1 MTEDKGMRIEV
12 EEKVLEYD
20 SGIKLSEIA
29 KNVYGENH
37 GKLPAKVN
45 GKLKELWK
53 KVSEDAKVSFY
64 DITSTDGI
72 RTYERGVL
80 FLFIKS
86 VHDVFGK
93 SEVTGVN
100 CEYSLG
106 NGIFCEIRG
115 NAKIND
121 EFVIKVR
128 NRMDELVRENILFEK
143 SLVSTKEAVEK
154 FLDSD
159 LSDKEHLFRYRRG
172 STTNIY
178 RLGEYYDYF
187 YGYMPPSTGAL
198 KSFDIK
204 AYDGGIV
211 ITLPNAKEGFEVKR
225 PDWKPL
231 ELLYKTMK
239 EANSWEKRL
248 GIDNVGDLNDAISE
262 GRINDVML
270 VNEALQEGKIGKI
283 AENIAKLGKKIV
295 MIAGP
300 SSSGKTTFSHR
311 LSIEL
316 MVQGLRPYPI
326 AADDYFKNRTETPK
340 DEHGE
345 YDFECLEAIDVAQ
358 FNKDMTALLAGE
370 EVSLPSYN
378 FKTGKREYK
387 GRLLKL
393 GKDDILVIEGI
404 HGLNDK
410 FSEALPKESKF
421 KIYISALTQ
430 LNIDDHNRI
439 HTTDLRLLRRMVR
452 DARTR
457 GNSAEDTL
465 ARWASVRRGEEKNI
479 FPFQEEADEMFNSS
493 LVYELAVL
501 KQYAEPLLFGISKD
515 SPYFSEA
522 NRLLKFLNYFL
533 PMPSDDVP
541 KNSLVR
547 EFIGGN
553 CFPV

>member
-1 MTEDKGMRIEV
+1 MVI
-12 EEKVLEYD
+12 KVDGKSLEYENAV
-20 SGIKLSEIA
+20 KLSDIA
-29 KNVYGENH
+29 NDVYGDDN
-37 GKLPAKVN
+37 GKLLAKVN

-53 KVSEDAKVSFY
+53 KVSEDAEIVFY
-64 DITSTDGI
+64 DINSSDGA
-72 RTYERGVL
+72 RTYERGML

-86 VHDVFGK
+86 VHDVYDK

-106 NGIFCEIRG
+106 NGIFCEIIG
-115 NAKIND
+115 GIKVDD
-121 EFVIKVR
+121 EFVLKVR
-128 NRMDELVRENILFEK
+128 KRMDELVSENIMFEK
-143 SLVSTKEAVEK
+143 RTVSTSEAIDK
-154 FLDSD
+154 FLNND

-178 RLGEYYDYF
+178 RLGNYHDYF
-187 YGYMPPSTGAL
+187 YGYMPSTTGAL
-198 KSFDIK
+198 KSFDLK
-204 AYDGGIV
+204 TYDGGIV
-211 ITLPNAKEGFEVKR
+211 IALPNVGEGLEVKR
-225 PDWKPL
+225 PSWKPR

-239 EANSWEKRL
+239 EANSWGKRL
-248 GIDNVGDLNDAISE
+248 GIANVGNLNDTISE

-283 AENIAKLGKKIV
+283 AENIAKQQKKIV

-316 MVQGLRPYPI
+316 MVQGLKPHPI
-326 AADDYFKNRTETPK
+326 AADDYFKDREHTPK
-340 DEHGE
+340 DENGE
-345 YDFECLEAIDVAQ
+345 YDFECLEAIDVEQ
-358 FNKDMTALLAGE
+358 FNKDMTDLLAGK
-370 EVSLPSYN
+370 EVKMPSFN

-387 GRLLKL
+387 GKTLKL
-393 GKDDILVIEGI
+393 GDEDILVIEGI

-410 FSEALPKESKF
+410 FSASLPKESKF

-457 GNSAEDTL
+457 GSSAEDTL

-479 FPFQEEADEMFNSS
+479 FPFQEGADEMFDSS
-493 LVYELAVL
+493 LIYELAVL
-501 KQYAEPLLFGISKD
+501 KQYAEPLLFGIPTD
-515 SPYFSEA
+515 SPYYSEA
-522 NRLLKFLNYFL
+522 NRLLKFLDYFL
-533 PMPSDDVP
+533 TMPSDNVP
-541 KNSLVR
+541 KNSLVK

>member
-1 MTEDKGMRIEV
+1 MVI
-12 EEKVLEYD
+12 KVDGKSLEYENAV
-20 SGIKLSEIA
+20 KLSDIA
-29 KNVYGENH
+29 KDVYGDDN
-37 GKLPAKVN
+37 GKLLAKVN

-53 KVSEDAKVSFY
+53 KVSEDAEIIFY
-64 DITSTDGI
+64 NINSSDGA
-72 RTYERGVL
+72 RTYERGML

-86 VHDVFGK
+86 VHDVYDK

-106 NGIFCEIRG
+106 NGIFCEIIG
-115 NAKIND
+115 NVKVDD
-121 EFVIKVR
+121 EFALKVR
-128 NRMDELVRENILFEK
+128 ERMDELVSEDIMFEK
-143 SLVSTKEAVEK
+143 RTVSTSEAIDK
-154 FLDSD
+154 FLNND

-178 RLGEYYDYF
+178 RLGNYHDYF
-187 YGYMPPSTGAL
+187 YGYMPSATGAL
-198 KSFDIK
+198 KSFDLK
-204 AYDGGIV
+204 TYDGGIV
-211 ITLPNAKEGFEVKR
+211 IALPNAGEGLEVKR
-225 PDWKPL
+225 PSWKPR

-239 EANSWEKRL
+239 EANSWGKRL
-248 GIDNVGDLNDAISE
+248 GIANVGNLNDTISE

-283 AENIAKLGKKIV
+283 AENIAKQQKKIV

-316 MVQGLRPYPI
+316 MVQGLKPHPI
-326 AADDYFKNRTETPK
+326 AADDYFKDREHTPK
-340 DEHGE
+340 DENGE
-345 YDFECLEAIDVAQ
+345 YDFECLEAIDVEQ
-358 FNKDMTALLAGE
+358 FNKDMTDLLAGK
-370 EVSLPSYN
+370 EVKMPSFN

-387 GRLLKL
+387 GKTLKL
-393 GKDDILVIEGI
+393 GDEDILVIEGI

-410 FSEALPKESKF
+410 FSASLPKESKF

-457 GNSAEDTL
+457 GSSAEDTL

-479 FPFQEEADEMFNSS
+479 FPFQEGADEMFDSS

-501 KQYAEPLLFGISKD
+501 KQYAEPLLFGIPTD
-515 SPYFSEA
+515 SPYYSEA
-522 NRLLKFLNYFL
+522 NRLLKFLDYFL
-533 PMPSDDVP
+533 TMPSDNVP
-541 KNSLVR
+541 KNSLVK

>member
-1 MTEDKGMRIEV
+1 MVI
-12 EEKVLEYD
+12 KVDGKSLEYENAV
-20 SGIKLSEIA
+20 KLSDIA
-29 KNVYGENH
+29 KDVYGDDN
-37 GKLPAKVN
+37 GKLLAKVN

-53 KVSEDAKVSFY
+53 KVSEDAEIVFY
-64 DITSTDGI
+64 DINSSDGA
-72 RTYERGVL
+72 RTYERGML

-86 VHDVFGK
+86 VHDVYDK

-106 NGIFCEIRG
+106 NGIFCEIIG
-115 NAKIND
+115 NVKVDD
-121 EFVIKVR
+121 EFALKVR
-128 NRMDELVRENILFEK
+128 ERMDELVSEDIMFEK
-143 SLVSTKEAVEK
+143 RTVSTSEAIDK
-154 FLDSD
+154 FLNND

-178 RLGEYYDYF
+178 RLGNYHDYF
-187 YGYMPPSTGAL
+187 YGYMPSTTGAL
-198 KSFDIK
+198 KSFDLK
-204 AYDGGIV
+204 TYDGGIV
-211 ITLPNAKEGFEVKR
+211 IALPNAGEGLEVKR
-225 PDWKPL
+225 PSWKPR
-231 ELLYKTMK
+231 ELLYRTMK
-239 EANSWEKRL
+239 EANSWGKRL
-248 GIDNVGDLNDAISE
+248 GIANVGNLNDTISE

-283 AENIAKLGKKIV
+283 AENIAKQQKKIV

-316 MVQGLRPYPI
+316 MVQGLKPHPI
-326 AADDYFKNRTETPK
+326 AADDYFKDREHTPK
-340 DEHGE
+340 DENGE
-345 YDFECLEAIDVAQ
+345 YDFECLEAIDVER
-358 FNKDMTALLAGE
+358 FNKDMTDLLAGK
-370 EVSLPSYN
+370 EVKMPSFN

-387 GRLLKL
+387 GKTLKL
-393 GKDDILVIEGI
+393 GDEDILVIEGI

-410 FSEALPKESKF
+410 FSASLPKESKF

-457 GNSAEDTL
+457 GSSAEDTL

-479 FPFQEEADEMFNSS
+479 FPFQEGADEMFDSS

-501 KQYAEPLLFGISKD
+501 KQYAEPLLFGIPTD
-515 SPYFSEA
+515 SPYYSEA
-522 NRLLKFLNYFL
+522 NRLLKFLDYFL
-533 PMPSDDVP
+533 TMPSDNVP
-541 KNSLVR
+541 KNSLVK

>member
-1 MTEDKGMRIEV
+1 MVI
-12 EEKVLEYD
+12 KVDGKSLEYENAV
-20 SGIKLSEIA
+20 KLSDIA
-29 KNVYGENH
+29 KDVYGDDN
-37 GKLPAKVN
+37 GKLLAKVN

-53 KVSEDAKVSFY
+53 KVSEDAEIVFY
-64 DITSTDGI
+64 DINSSDGA
-72 RTYERGVL
+72 RTYERGML

-86 VHDVFGK
+86 VHDVYDK

-100 CEYSLG
+100 CEYSIG
-106 NGIFCEIRG
+106 NGIFCEIIG
-115 NAKIND
+115 NVKVDD
-121 EFVIKVR
+121 EFALKVR
-128 NRMDELVRENILFEK
+128 ERMDELVSEDIMFEK
-143 SLVSTKEAVEK
+143 RTVSTSEAIDK
-154 FLDSD
+154 FLNND

-178 RLGEYYDYF
+178 RLGNYHDYF
-187 YGYMPPSTGAL
+187 YGYMPSTTGAL
-198 KSFDIK
+198 KSFDLK
-204 AYDGGIV
+204 TYDGGIV
-211 ITLPNAKEGFEVKR
+211 IALPNAGEGLEVKR
-225 PDWKPL
+225 PSWKPR

-239 EANSWEKRL
+239 EANSWGKRL
-248 GIDNVGDLNDAISE
+248 GIANVGNLNDTISE

-283 AENIAKLGKKIV
+283 AENIAKQQKKIV

-316 MVQGLRPYPI
+316 MVQGLKPHPI
-326 AADDYFKNRTETPK
+326 AADDYFKDREHTPK
-340 DEHGE
+340 DENGE
-345 YDFECLEAIDVAQ
+345 YDFECLEAIDVEQ
-358 FNKDMTALLAGE
+358 FNKDMTDLLAGK
-370 EVSLPSYN
+370 EVKMPSFN

-387 GRLLKL
+387 GKTLKL
-393 GKDDILVIEGI
+393 GDEDILVNEGI

-410 FSEALPKESKF
+410 FSASLPKESKF

-457 GNSAEDTL
+457 GSSAEDTL

-479 FPFQEEADEMFNSS
+479 FPFQEGADEMFDSS

-501 KQYAEPLLFGISKD
+501 KQYAEPLLFGIPTD
-515 SPYFSEA
+515 SPYYSEA
-522 NRLLKFLNYFL
+522 NRLLKFLDYFL
-533 PMPSDDVP
+533 TMPSDNVP
-541 KNSLVR
+541 KNSLVK

>member
-1 MTEDKGMRIEV
+1 MRIEV
-12 EEKVLEYD
+12 DGRILEYD
-20 SGIKLSEIA
+20 RDIKLSEVA
-29 KNVYGENH
+29 VDVYGENH
-37 GKLPAKVN
+37 GKLLAKVN

-53 KVSEDAKVSFY
+53 KVSEDSEISFY

-86 VHDVFGK
+86 VHDVFSK
-93 SEVTGVN
+93 AEVMGVSS
-100 CEYSLG
+100 EYSLG
-106 NGIFCEIRG
+106 NGIFCEIKG
-115 NAKIND
+115 N
-121 EFVIKVR
+121 IKVDDKFVAKVR
-128 NRMDELVRENILFEK
+128 DRMDWLVAENIMFEK

-187 YGYMPPSTGAL
+187 YGYMPPSTGEL
-198 KSFDIK
+198 KSFDIRV
-204 AYDGGIV
+204 YDDGVI
-211 ITLPNAKEGFEVKR
+211 ITLPDAKEGLKVKR
-225 PDWKPL
+225 PGWKPR

-283 AENIAKLGKKIV
+283 AENIAKKGKKIV

-316 MVQGLRPYPI
+316 MVQGLKPHPI
-326 AADDYFKNRTETPK
+326 AADDYFKNRTETPR
-340 DEHGE
+340 DENGE
-345 YDFECLEAIDVAQ
+345 YDFECLEAIDIAQ
-358 FNKDMTALLAGE
+358 FNKDMTVLLSGK

-378 FKTGKREYK
+378 FKTGRREYK
-387 GRLLKL
+387 GKILKL

-410 FSEALPKESKF
+410 FSETLPKESKF

-430 LNIDDHNRI
+430 LNIDNHNRI

-479 FPFQEEADEMFNSS
+479 FPFQEGADEMFDSS
-493 LVYELAVL
+493 LIYELAVL
-501 KQYAEPLLFGISKD
+501 KQYAEPLLFGISKT
-515 SPYFSEA
+515 SPYYSEA

>member
-1 MTEDKGMRIEV
+1 MVIKADGKS
-12 EEKVLEYD
+12 LEYENAV
-20 SGIKLSEIA
+20 KLSDIA
-29 KNVYGENH
+29 KDVYGDDN
-37 GKLPAKVN
+37 GKLLAKVN

-53 KVSEDAKVSFY
+53 KVSEDAEIVFY
-64 DITSTDGI
+64 DINSSDGA
-72 RTYERGVL
+72 RTYERGML

-86 VHDVFGK
+86 VHDVYDK

-100 CEYSLG
+100 CEYSIG
-106 NGIFCEIRG
+106 NGIFCEIIG
-115 NAKIND
+115 GIKVDD
-121 EFVIKVR
+121 EFALKVR
-128 NRMDELVRENILFEK
+128 ERMDELVSENIMFEK
-143 SLVSTKEAVEK
+143 RTVSTSEAIDK
-154 FLDSD
+154 FLDND

-178 RLGEYYDYF
+178 RLGNYHDYF
-187 YGYMPPSTGAL
+187 YGYMPSTTGAL
-198 KSFDIK
+198 KSFDLK
-204 AYDGGIV
+204 TYDGGIV
-211 ITLPNAKEGFEVKR
+211 IALPNAGEGLEVKR
-225 PDWKPL
+225 PSWKPR

-239 EANSWEKRL
+239 EANSWGKRL
-248 GIDNVGDLNDAISE
+248 GIANVGNLNDTISE

-283 AENIAKLGKKIV
+283 AENIAKQQKKIV

-316 MVQGLRPYPI
+316 MVQGLKPHPI
-326 AADDYFKNRTETPK
+326 AADDYFKDREHTPK
-340 DEHGE
+340 DENGE
-345 YDFECLEAIDVAQ
+345 YDFECLEAIDVEQ
-358 FNKDMTALLAGE
+358 FNKDMTDLLAGK
-370 EVSLPSYN
+370 EVKMPSFN

-387 GRLLKL
+387 GKTLKL
-393 GKDDILVIEGI
+393 GDEDILVIEGI

-410 FSEALPKESKF
+410 FSASLPKESKF

-457 GNSAEDTL
+457 GSSAEDTL

-479 FPFQEEADEMFNSS
+479 FPFQEGADEMFDSS
-493 LVYELAVL
+493 LIYELAVL
-501 KQYAEPLLFGISKD
+501 KQYAEPLLFGIPTD
-515 SPYFSEA
+515 SPYYSEA
-522 NRLLKFLNYFL
+522 NRLLKFLDYFL
-533 PMPSDDVP
+533 TMPSDNVP
-541 KNSLVR
+541 KNSLVK

>member
-1 MTEDKGMRIEV
+1 MRIEV
-12 EEKVLEYD
+12 DGRILEYD
-20 SGIKLSEIA
+20 RDIKLSEVA
-29 KNVYGENH
+29 VDVYGENH
-37 GKLPAKVN
+37 GKLLAKVN

-53 KVSEDAKVSFY
+53 KVSEDSEISFY

-86 VHDVFGK
+86 VHDVFSK
-93 SEVTGVN
+93 AEVMGVIS
-100 CEYSLG
+100 EYSLG
-106 NGIFCEIRG
+106 NGIFCEIKG
-115 NAKIND
+115 N
-121 EFVIKVR
+121 IKVDDKFVAKVR
-128 NRMDELVRENILFEK
+128 DRMDWLVAENIMFEK
-143 SLVSTKEAVEK
+143 NLVSTKEAVEK

-187 YGYMPPSTGAL
+187 YGYMPPSTGEL
-198 KSFDIK
+198 KSFDIRV
-204 AYDGGIV
+204 YDDGVI
-211 ITLPNAKEGFEVKR
+211 ITLPDAKEGLKVKR
-225 PDWKPL
+225 PGWKPR

-283 AENIAKLGKKIV
+283 AENIAKQGKKIV

-316 MVQGLRPYPI
+316 MVQGLKPHPI
-326 AADDYFKNRTETPK
+326 AADDYFKNRTETPR
-340 DEHGE
+340 DENGE

-358 FNKDMTALLAGE
+358 FNKDMTVLLSGK

-378 FKTGKREYK
+378 FKTGRREYK
-387 GRLLKL
+387 GKILKL

-410 FSEALPKESKF
+410 FSETLPKESKF

-430 LNIDDHNRI
+430 LNIDNHNRI

-465 ARWASVRRGEEKNI
+465 ARWTSVRRGEEKNI
-479 FPFQEEADEMFNSS
+479 FPFQEGADEMFDSS
-493 LVYELAVL
+493 LIYELAVL
-501 KQYAEPLLFGISKD
+501 KQYAEPLLFGISKT
-515 SPYFSEA
+515 SPYYSEA

>member
-1 MTEDKGMRIEV
+1 MVI
-12 EEKVLEYD
+12 KVDGKSLEYENAV
-20 SGIKLSEIA
+20 KLSDIA
-29 KNVYGENH
+29 NDVYGDDN
-37 GKLPAKVN
+37 GKLLAKVN

-53 KVSEDAKVSFY
+53 KVSEDAEIVFY
-64 DITSTDGI
+64 DINSSDGA
-72 RTYERGVL
+72 RTYERGML

-86 VHDVFGK
+86 VHDVYDK

-106 NGIFCEIRG
+106 NGIFCEIIG
-115 NAKIND
+115 NVKVDD
-121 EFVIKVR
+121 EFALKVR
-128 NRMDELVRENILFEK
+128 ERMDELVSEDIMFEK
-143 SLVSTKEAVEK
+143 RTVSTSEAIDK
-154 FLDSD
+154 FLNND

-178 RLGEYYDYF
+178 RLGNYHDYF
-187 YGYMPPSTGAL
+187 YGYMPSTTGAL
-198 KSFDIK
+198 KSFDLK
-204 AYDGGIV
+204 TYDGGIV
-211 ITLPNAKEGFEVKR
+211 IALPNAGEGLEVKR
-225 PDWKPL
+225 PSWKPR
-231 ELLYKTMK
+231 ELLYRTMK
-239 EANSWEKRL
+239 EANSWGKRL
-248 GIDNVGDLNDAISE
+248 GIANVGNLNDTISE

-283 AENIAKLGKKIV
+283 AENIAKQQKKIV

-316 MVQGLRPYPI
+316 MVQGLKPHPI
-326 AADDYFKNRTETPK
+326 AADDYFKDREHTPK
-340 DEHGE
+340 DENGE
-345 YDFECLEAIDVAQ
+345 YDFECLEAIDVEQ
-358 FNKDMTALLAGE
+358 FNKDMTDLLAGK
-370 EVSLPSYN
+370 EVKMPSFN

-387 GRLLKL
+387 GKTLKL
-393 GKDDILVIEGI
+393 GDEDILVIEGI

-410 FSEALPKESKF
+410 FSASLPKESKF

-457 GNSAEDTL
+457 GSSAEDTL

-479 FPFQEEADEMFNSS
+479 FPFQEGADEMFDSS
-493 LVYELAVL
+493 LIYELAVL
-501 KQYAEPLLFGISKD
+501 KQYAEPLLFGIPTD
-515 SPYFSEA
+515 SPYYSEA
-522 NRLLKFLNYFL
+522 NRLLKFLDYFL
-533 PMPSDDVP
+533 TMPSDNVP
-541 KNSLVR
+541 KNSLVK

>member
-1 MTEDKGMRIEV
+1 MVI
-12 EEKVLEYD
+12 KVDGKSLEYENAV
-20 SGIKLSEIA
+20 KLSDIA
-29 KNVYGENH
+29 KDVYGDDN
-37 GKLPAKVN
+37 GKLLAKVN

-53 KVSEDAKVSFY
+53 KVSEDAEIVFY
-64 DITSTDGI
+64 DINSSDGA
-72 RTYERGVL
+72 RTYERGML

-86 VHDVFGK
+86 VHDVYDK

-100 CEYSLG
+100 CEYSIG
-106 NGIFCEIRG
+106 NGIFCEIIG
-115 NAKIND
+115 NVKVD
-121 EFVIKVR
+121 YEFALKVR
-128 NRMDELVRENILFEK
+128 ERMDELVSENIMFEK
-143 SLVSTKEAVEK
+143 RTVSTSEAIDK
-154 FLDSD
+154 FLNND

-178 RLGEYYDYF
+178 RLGNYHDYF
-187 YGYMPPSTGAL
+187 YGYMPSTTGAL
-198 KSFDIK
+198 KSFDLK
-204 AYDGGIV
+204 TYDGGIV
-211 ITLPNAKEGFEVKR
+211 IALPNAGEGLEVKR
-225 PDWKPL
+225 PSWKPR
-231 ELLYKTMK
+231 ELLYRTMK
-239 EANSWEKRL
+239 EANSWGKRL
-248 GIDNVGDLNDAISE
+248 GIANVGNLNDTISE

-283 AENIAKLGKKIV
+283 AENIAKQQKKIV

-316 MVQGLRPYPI
+316 MVQGLKPHPI
-326 AADDYFKNRTETPK
+326 AADDYFKDREHTPK
-340 DEHGE
+340 DENGE
-345 YDFECLEAIDVAQ
+345 YDFECLEAIDVEQ
-358 FNKDMTALLAGE
+358 FNKDMTDLLAGK
-370 EVSLPSYN
+370 EVKMPSFN

-387 GRLLKL
+387 GKTLKL
-393 GKDDILVIEGI
+393 GDEDILVIEGI

-410 FSEALPKESKF
+410 FSASLPKESKF

-457 GNSAEDTL
+457 GSSAEDTL

-479 FPFQEEADEMFNSS
+479 FPFQEGADEMFDSS

-501 KQYAEPLLFGISKD
+501 KQYAEPLLFGIPTD
-515 SPYFSEA
+515 SPYYSEA
-522 NRLLKFLNYFL
+522 NRLLKFLDYFL
-533 PMPSDDVP
+533 TMPSDNVP
-541 KNSLVR
+541 KNSLVK

>member
-1 MTEDKGMRIEV
+1 MVI
-12 EEKVLEYD
+12 KVDGKSLEYENAV
-20 SGIKLSEIA
+20 KLSDIA
-29 KNVYGENH
+29 KDVYGDYN
-37 GKLPAKVN
+37 GKLLAKVN

-53 KVSEDAKVSFY
+53 KVSEDAEIVFY
-64 DITSTDGI
+64 DINSSDGA
-72 RTYERGVL
+72 RTYERGML

-86 VHDVFGK
+86 VHDVYDK

-106 NGIFCEIRG
+106 NGIFCEIIG
-115 NAKIND
+115 NVKVDD
-121 EFVIKVR
+121 EFALKVR
-128 NRMDELVRENILFEK
+128 ERMDELVSEDIMFEK
-143 SLVSTKEAVEK
+143 RTVSTSEAIDK
-154 FLDSD
+154 FLNND

-178 RLGEYYDYF
+178 RLGNYHDYF
-187 YGYMPPSTGAL
+187 YGYMPSTTGAL
-198 KSFDIK
+198 KSFDLK
-204 AYDGGIV
+204 TYDGGIV
-211 ITLPNAKEGFEVKR
+211 IALPNAREGLEVKR
-225 PDWKPL
+225 PSWKPR

-239 EANSWEKRL
+239 EANSWGKRL
-248 GIDNVGDLNDAISE
+248 GIANVGNLNDTISE

-283 AENIAKLGKKIV
+283 AENIAKQQKKIV

-316 MVQGLRPYPI
+316 MVQGLKPHPI
-326 AADDYFKNRTETPK
+326 AADDYFKDREHTPK
-340 DEHGE
+340 DENGE
-345 YDFECLEAIDVAQ
+345 YDFECLEAIDVEQ
-358 FNKDMTALLAGE
+358 FNKDMTDLLAGK
-370 EVSLPSYN
+370 EVKMPSFN

-387 GRLLKL
+387 GKTLKL
-393 GKDDILVIEGI
+393 GDEDILVIEGI

-410 FSEALPKESKF
+410 FSASLPKESKF

-479 FPFQEEADEMFNSS
+479 FPFQEGADEMFDSS

-501 KQYAEPLLFGISKD
+501 KQYAEPLLFGIPTD
-515 SPYFSEA
+515 SPYYSEA
-522 NRLLKFLNYFL
+522 NRLLKFLDYFL
-533 PMPSDDVP
+533 TMPSDNVP
-541 KNSLVR
+541 KNSLVK

>member
-1 MTEDKGMRIEV
+1 MVI
-12 EEKVLEYD
+12 KVDGKSLEYENAV
-20 SGIKLSEIA
+20 KLSDIA
-29 KNVYGENH
+29 KDVYGDDN
-37 GKLPAKVN
+37 GKLLAKVN

-53 KVSEDAKVSFY
+53 KVSEDAEIVFY
-64 DITSTDGI
+64 DINSSDGA
-72 RTYERGVL
+72 RTYERGML

-86 VHDVFGK
+86 VHDVYDK

-106 NGIFCEIRG
+106 NGIFCEIIG
-115 NAKIND
+115 NVKVDD
-121 EFVIKVR
+121 EFALKVR
-128 NRMDELVRENILFEK
+128 ERMDELVSENIMFEK
-143 SLVSTKEAVEK
+143 RTVSTSEAIDK
-154 FLDSD
+154 FLNND

-178 RLGEYYDYF
+178 RLGNYHDYF
-187 YGYMPPSTGAL
+187 YGYMPSTTGAL
-198 KSFDIK
+198 KSFDLK
-204 AYDGGIV
+204 TYDGGIV
-211 ITLPNAKEGFEVKR
+211 IALPNVGEGLEVKR
-225 PDWKPL
+225 PSWKPR

-239 EANSWEKRL
+239 EANSWGKRL
-248 GIDNVGDLNDAISE
+248 GIANVGNLNDTISE

-283 AENIAKLGKKIV
+283 AENIAKQQKKIV

-316 MVQGLRPYPI
+316 MVQGLKPHPI
-326 AADDYFKNRTETPK
+326 AADDYFKDREHTPK
-340 DEHGE
+340 DENGE
-345 YDFECLEAIDVAQ
+345 YDFECLEAIDVEQ
-358 FNKDMTALLAGE
+358 FNKDMTDLLAGK
-370 EVSLPSYN
+370 EVKMPSFN

-387 GRLLKL
+387 GKTLKL
-393 GKDDILVIEGI
+393 GDEDILVIEGI

-410 FSEALPKESKF
+410 FSASLPKESKF

-457 GNSAEDTL
+457 GSSAEDTL

-479 FPFQEEADEMFNSS
+479 FPFQEGADEMFDSS
-493 LVYELAVL
+493 LIYELSVL
-501 KQYAEPLLFGISKD
+501 KQYAEPLLFGIPTD
-515 SPYFSEA
+515 SPYYSEA
-522 NRLLKFLNYFL
+522 NRLLKFLDYFL
-533 PMPSDDVP
+533 TMPSDNVP
-541 KNSLVR
+541 KNSLVK

>member
-1 MTEDKGMRIEV
+1 MRIEV
-12 EEKVLEYD
+12 DGRILEYD
-20 SGIKLSEIA
+20 RDIKLSEVA
-29 KNVYGENH
+29 VDVYGENH
-37 GKLPAKVN
+37 GKLLAKVN

-53 KVSEDAKVSFY
+53 KVSEDSEISFY

-86 VHDVFGK
+86 VHDVFSK
-93 SEVTGVN
+93 AEVMGVIS
-100 CEYSLG
+100 EYSLG
-106 NGIFCEIRG
+106 NGIFCEIKG
-115 NAKIND
+115 N
-121 EFVIKVR
+121 IKVDDKFVAKVR
-128 NRMDELVRENILFEK
+128 DRMDWLVAENIMFEK
-143 SLVSTKEAVEK
+143 NLVSTKEAVEK

-187 YGYMPPSTGAL
+187 YGYMPPSTGEL
-198 KSFDIK
+198 KSFDIRV
-204 AYDGGIV
+204 YDDGVI
-211 ITLPNAKEGFEVKR
+211 ITLPDAKEGLKVKR
-225 PDWKPL
+225 PGWKPR

-283 AENIAKLGKKIV
+283 AENIAKQGKKIV

-316 MVQGLRPYPI
+316 MVQGLKPHPI
-326 AADDYFKNRTETPK
+326 AADDYFKNRTETPR
-340 DEHGE
+340 DENGE

-358 FNKDMTALLAGE
+358 FNKDMTVLLSGK

-387 GRLLKL
+387 GKILKL

-410 FSEALPKESKF
+410 FSETLPKESKF

-430 LNIDDHNRI
+430 LNIDNHNRI

-479 FPFQEEADEMFNSS
+479 FPFQEGADEMFDSS
-493 LVYELAVL
+493 LIYELAVL
-501 KQYAEPLLFGISKD
+501 KQYAEPLLFGISKT
-515 SPYFSEA
+515 SPYYSEA

>member
-1 MTEDKGMRIEV
+1 MVI
-12 EEKVLEYD
+12 KVDGKSLEYENAV
-20 SGIKLSEIA
+20 KLSDIA
-29 KNVYGENH
+29 KDVYGDDN
-37 GKLPAKVN
+37 GKLLAKVN

-53 KVSEDAKVSFY
+53 KVSEDAEIVFY
-64 DITSTDGI
+64 DINSSDGA
-72 RTYERGVL
+72 RTYERGML

-86 VHDVFGK
+86 VHDVYDK

-106 NGIFCEIRG
+106 NGIFCEIIG
-115 NAKIND
+115 NVKVDD
-121 EFVIKVR
+121 EFALKVR
-128 NRMDELVRENILFEK
+128 ERMDELVSEDIMFEK
-143 SLVSTKEAVEK
+143 RTVSTSEAIDK
-154 FLDSD
+154 FLNND

-178 RLGEYYDYF
+178 RLGNYHDYF
-187 YGYMPPSTGAL
+187 YGYMPSTTGAL
-198 KSFDIK
+198 KSFDLK
-204 AYDGGIV
+204 TYDGGIV
-211 ITLPNAKEGFEVKR
+211 IALPNAGEGLEVKR
-225 PDWKPL
+225 PSWKPR

-239 EANSWEKRL
+239 EANSWGKRL
-248 GIDNVGDLNDAISE
+248 GIANVGNLNDTISE

-283 AENIAKLGKKIV
+283 AENIAKQQKKIV

-316 MVQGLRPYPI
+316 MVQGLKPHPI
-326 AADDYFKNRTETPK
+326 AADDYFKDREHTPK
-340 DEHGE
+340 DENGE
-345 YDFECLEAIDVAQ
+345 YDFECLEAIDVEQ
-358 FNKDMTALLAGE
+358 FNKDMTDLLAGK
-370 EVSLPSYN
+370 EVKMPSFN

-387 GRLLKL
+387 GKTLKL
-393 GKDDILVIEGI
+393 GDAGILGIEGI

-410 FSEALPKESKF
+410 FSASLPKESKF

-457 GNSAEDTL
+457 GSSAEDTL

-479 FPFQEEADEMFNSS
+479 FPFQEGADEMFDSS

-501 KQYAEPLLFGISKD
+501 KQYAEPLLFGIPTD
-515 SPYFSEA
+515 SPYYSEA
-522 NRLLKFLNYFL
+522 NRLLKFLDYFL
-533 PMPSDDVP
+533 TMPSDNVP
-541 KNSLVR
+541 KNSLVK

>member
-1 MTEDKGMRIEV
+1 MRIEV
-12 EEKVLEYD
+12 DGKKFDYQNGVR
-20 SGIKLSEIA
+20 LSEIA
-29 KNVYGENH
+29 KDIYGNNH
-37 GKLPAKVN
+37 GRLLAKVN

-53 KVSEDAKVSFY
+53 KVSEDSKISFY
-64 DITSTDGI
+64 DITSADGI

-86 VHDVFGK
+86 VHDVFDK
-93 SEVTGVN
+93 TEVTGVSS
-100 CEYSLG
+100 EYSLG

-115 NAKIND
+115 NIKIND
-121 EFVIKVR
+121 EFVSKVR
-128 NRMDELVRENILFEK
+128 NRMDDLVAEDIMFEK
-143 SLVSTKEAVEK
+143 SLVSTREAVEK

-187 YGYMPPSTGAL
+187 YGYMPPSTGEL

-204 AYDGGIV
+204 PYDDGVV
-211 ITLPNAKEGFEVKR
+211 ITLPTSKEGFKVKR
-225 PDWKPL
+225 PDWKPR

-239 EANSWEKRL
+239 EANSWGKRL
-248 GIDNVGDLNDAISE
+248 GIDNVGDLNDVISE

-283 AENIAKLGKKIV
+283 AENIARQGKKIV

-316 MVQGLRPYPI
+316 MVQGLKPHPI
-326 AADDYFKNRTETPK
+326 AADDYFKNRSETPR
-340 DEHGE
+340 DENGD
-345 YDFECLEAIDVAQ
+345 YDFECLEAIDVVQ
-358 FNKDMTALLAGE
+358 FNKDMTGLLNGL
-370 EVSLPSYN
+370 EVSLPTYN

-387 GRLLKL
+387 GGTMKL

-479 FPFQEEADEMFNSS
+479 FPFQEEADEMFDSS
-493 LVYELAVL
+493 LIYELAVL
-501 KQYAEPLLFGISKD
+501 KQYAEPLLFGISGT
-515 SPYFSEA
+515 SPYYSEA

-533 PMPSDDVP
+533 PMPSDSVP

>member
-1 MTEDKGMRIEV
+1 MVI
-12 EEKVLEYD
+12 KVDGKSLEYENAV
-20 SGIKLSEIA
+20 KLSDIA
-29 KNVYGENH
+29 NDVYGDDN
-37 GKLPAKVN
+37 GKLLAKVN

-53 KVSEDAKVSFY
+53 KVSEDAEIVFY
-64 DITSTDGI
+64 DINSSDGA
-72 RTYERGVL
+72 RTYERGML

-86 VHDVFGK
+86 VHDVYDK

-106 NGIFCEIRG
+106 NGIFCEIIG
-115 NAKIND
+115 NVKVDD
-121 EFVIKVR
+121 EFALKVR
-128 NRMDELVRENILFEK
+128 ERMDELVSEDIMFEK
-143 SLVSTKEAVEK
+143 RTVSTSEAIDK
-154 FLDSD
+154 FLNND

-178 RLGEYYDYF
+178 RLGNYHDYF
-187 YGYMPPSTGAL
+187 YGYMPSTTGAL
-198 KSFDIK
+198 KSFDLK
-204 AYDGGIV
+204 TYDGGIV
-211 ITLPNAKEGFEVKR
+211 IALPNAGEGLEVKR
-225 PDWKPL
+225 PSWKPR

-239 EANSWEKRL
+239 EANSWGKRL
-248 GIDNVGDLNDAISE
+248 GIANVGNLNDTISE

-283 AENIAKLGKKIV
+283 AENIAKQQKKIV

-316 MVQGLRPYPI
+316 MVQGLKPHPI
-326 AADDYFKNRTETPK
+326 AADDYFKDREHTPK
-340 DEHGE
+340 DENGE
-345 YDFECLEAIDVAQ
+345 YDFECLEAIDVEQ
-358 FNKDMTALLAGE
+358 FNKDMTDLLAGK
-370 EVSLPSYN
+370 EVKMPSFN

-387 GRLLKL
+387 GKTLKL
-393 GKDDILVIEGI
+393 GDEDILVIEGI

-410 FSEALPKESKF
+410 FSASLPKESKF

-457 GNSAEDTL
+457 GSSAEDTL

-479 FPFQEEADEMFNSS
+479 FPFQEGADEMFDSS

-501 KQYAEPLLFGISKD
+501 KQYAEPLLFGIPTD
-515 SPYFSEA
+515 SPYYSEA
-522 NRLLKFLNYFL
+522 NRLLKFLDYFL
-533 PMPSDDVP
+533 TMPSDNVP
-541 KNSLVR
+541 KNSLVK

>member
-1 MTEDKGMRIEV
+1 MVI
-12 EEKVLEYD
+12 KVDGKSLEYENAA
-20 SGIKLSEIA
+20 KLSDIA
-29 KNVYGENH
+29 KDVYGDDN
-37 GKLPAKVN
+37 GKLLAKVN

-53 KVSEDAKVSFY
+53 KVSEDAEIVFY
-64 DITSTDGI
+64 DINSSDGA
-72 RTYERGVL
+72 RTYERGML

-86 VHDVFGK
+86 VHDVYDK

-106 NGIFCEIRG
+106 NGIFCEIIG
-115 NAKIND
+115 NVKVDD
-121 EFVIKVR
+121 EFALKVR
-128 NRMDELVRENILFEK
+128 ERMDELVSEDIMFEK
-143 SLVSTKEAVEK
+143 RTVSTSEAIDK
-154 FLDSD
+154 FLNND

-178 RLGEYYDYF
+178 RLGNYHDYF
-187 YGYMPPSTGAL
+187 YGYMPSTTGAL
-198 KSFDIK
+198 KSFDLK
-204 AYDGGIV
+204 TYDGGIV
-211 ITLPNAKEGFEVKR
+211 IALPNAGEGLEVKR
-225 PDWKPL
+225 PSWKPR

-239 EANSWEKRL
+239 EANSWGKRL
-248 GIDNVGDLNDAISE
+248 GIANVGNLNDTISE

-283 AENIAKLGKKIV
+283 AENIAKQQKKIV

-316 MVQGLRPYPI
+316 MVQGLKPHPI
-326 AADDYFKNRTETPK
+326 AADDYFKDREHTPK
-340 DEHGE
+340 DENGE
-345 YDFECLEAIDVAQ
+345 YDFECLEAIDVEQ
-358 FNKDMTALLAGE
+358 FNKDMTDLLAGK
-370 EVSLPSYN
+370 EVKMPSFN

-387 GRLLKL
+387 GKTLKL
-393 GKDDILVIEGI
+393 GDEDILVIEGI

-410 FSEALPKESKF
+410 FSASLPKESKF

-457 GNSAEDTL
+457 GSSAEDTL

-479 FPFQEEADEMFNSS
+479 FPFQEGADEMFDSS

-501 KQYAEPLLFGISKD
+501 KQYAEPLLFGIPTD
-515 SPYFSEA
+515 SPYYSEA
-522 NRLLKFLNYFL
+522 NRLLKFLDYFL
-533 PMPSDDVP
+533 NMPSDNVP
-541 KNSLVR
+541 KNSLVK

>member
-1 MTEDKGMRIEV
+1 MVI
-12 EEKVLEYD
+12 KVDGKSLEYENAA
-20 SGIKLSEIA
+20 KLSDIA
-29 KNVYGENH
+29 KDVYGDDN
-37 GKLPAKVN
+37 GKLLAKVN

-53 KVSEDAKVSFY
+53 KVSEDAEIVFY
-64 DITSTDGI
+64 DINSSDGA
-72 RTYERGVL
+72 RTYERGML

-86 VHDVFGK
+86 VHDVYDK

-106 NGIFCEIRG
+106 NGIFCEIIG
-115 NAKIND
+115 NVKVDD
-121 EFVIKVR
+121 EFALKVR
-128 NRMDELVRENILFEK
+128 ERMDELVSENIMFEK
-143 SLVSTKEAVEK
+143 RTVSTSEAIDK
-154 FLDSD
+154 FLNND

-178 RLGEYYDYF
+178 RLGNYHDYF
-187 YGYMPPSTGAL
+187 YGYMPSTTGAL
-198 KSFDIK
+198 KSFDLK
-204 AYDGGIV
+204 TYDGGIV
-211 ITLPNAKEGFEVKR
+211 IALPNAGEGLEVKL
-225 PDWKPL
+225 PSWKPR

-239 EANSWEKRL
+239 EANSWGKRL
-248 GIDNVGDLNDAISE
+248 GIANVGNLNDTISE

-283 AENIAKLGKKIV
+283 AENIAKQQKKIV

-316 MVQGLRPYPI
+316 MVQGLKPHPI
-326 AADDYFKNRTETPK
+326 AADDYFKDREHTPK
-340 DEHGE
+340 DENGE
-345 YDFECLEAIDVAQ
+345 YDFECLEAIDVEQ
-358 FNKDMTALLAGE
+358 FNKDMTDLLAGK
-370 EVSLPSYN
+370 EVKMPSFN

-387 GRLLKL
+387 GKTLKL
-393 GKDDILVIEGI
+393 GDEDILVIEGI

-410 FSEALPKESKF
+410 FSGSLPKESKF

-457 GNSAEDTL
+457 GSSAEDTL

-479 FPFQEEADEMFNSS
+479 FPFQEGADEMFDSS
-493 LVYELAVL
+493 LIYELAVL
-501 KQYAEPLLFGISKD
+501 KQYAEPLLFGIPTD
-515 SPYFSEA
+515 SPYSSEA
-522 NRLLKFLNYFL
+522 NRLLKFLDYFL
-533 PMPSDDVP
+533 TMPSDNVP
-541 KNSLVR
+541 KNSLVK

>member
-1 MTEDKGMRIEV
+1 MVI
-12 EEKVLEYD
+12 KVDGKSLEYENAV
-20 SGIKLSEIA
+20 KLSDIA
-29 KNVYGENH
+29 NDVYGDDN
-37 GKLPAKVN
+37 GKLLAKVN

-53 KVSEDAKVSFY
+53 KVSEDAEIVFY
-64 DITSTDGI
+64 DINSSDGA
-72 RTYERGVL
+72 RTYERGML

-86 VHDVFGK
+86 VHDVYDK

-106 NGIFCEIRG
+106 NGIFCEIIG
-115 NAKIND
+115 NVKVDD
-121 EFVIKVR
+121 EFALKVR
-128 NRMDELVRENILFEK
+128 ERMDELVSEDIMFEK
-143 SLVSTKEAVEK
+143 RTVSTSEAIDK
-154 FLDSD
+154 FLNND

-178 RLGEYYDYF
+178 RLGNYHDYF
-187 YGYMPPSTGAL
+187 YGYMPSTTGAL
-198 KSFDIK
+198 KSFDLK
-204 AYDGGIV
+204 TYDGGIV
-211 ITLPNAKEGFEVKR
+211 IALPNAGEGLGVKR
-225 PDWKPL
+225 PSWKPR

-239 EANSWEKRL
+239 EANSWGKRL
-248 GIDNVGDLNDAISE
+248 GIANVGNLNDTISE

-283 AENIAKLGKKIV
+283 AENIAKQQKKIV

-316 MVQGLRPYPI
+316 MVQGLKPHPI
-326 AADDYFKNRTETPK
+326 AADDYFKDREHTPK
-340 DEHGE
+340 DENGE
-345 YDFECLEAIDVAQ
+345 YDFECLEAIDVEQ
-358 FNKDMTALLAGE
+358 FNKDMTDLLAGK
-370 EVSLPSYN
+370 EVKMPSFN

-387 GRLLKL
+387 GKTLKL
-393 GKDDILVIEGI
+393 GDEDILVIEGI

-410 FSEALPKESKF
+410 FSASLPKESKF

-457 GNSAEDTL
+457 GSSAEDTL

-479 FPFQEEADEMFNSS
+479 FPFQEGADEMFDSS
-493 LVYELAVL
+493 LIYELAVL
-501 KQYAEPLLFGISKD
+501 KQYAEPLLFGIPTD
-515 SPYFSEA
+515 SPYYSEA
-522 NRLLKFLNYFL
+522 NRLLKFLDYFL
-533 PMPSDDVP
+533 TMPSDNVP
-541 KNSLVR
+541 KNSLVK

>member
-1 MTEDKGMRIEV
+1 MTIEIDGKII
-12 EEKVLEYD
+12 ECEKE
-20 SGIKLSEIA
+20 ITLSDIA
-29 KNVYGENH
+29 TQLYGENH
-37 GKLPAKVN
+37 GKLLAKVN

-53 KVSEDAKVSFY
+53 RVHEDAKISFY
-64 DITSTDGI
+64 DINSADGR

-86 VHDVFGK
+86 VHDVYDK
-93 SEVTGVN
+93 TEVMGIS

-106 NGIFCEIRG
+106 NGVFCEIKG
-115 NAKIND
+115 NVTVDEEFASKI
-121 EFVIKVR
+121 KC
-128 NRMDELVRENILFEK
+128 RMDELVKENIWFEK
-143 SLVSTKEAVEK
+143 SLVSTKEAVNK

-159 LSDKEHLFRYRRG
+159 LQDKEHLFKYRRG

-178 RLGEYYDYF
+178 KLGEYHDYF
-187 YGYMPPSTGAL
+187 YGYMPPSTGVL
-198 KSFDIK
+198 KSFDLK
-204 AYDGGIV
+204 AYDNGIV
-211 ITLPNAKEGFEVKR
+211 VTLPKSGEDIDIKR
-225 PDWKPL
+225 PDWKPRK
-231 ELLYKTMK
+231 LLYKTMK
-239 EANSWEKRL
+239 EANSWGKCL
-248 GIDNVGDLNDAISE
+248 GIDTVGDLNDAISE

-283 AENIAKLGKKIV
+283 AENIARFGKKIV

-316 MVQGLRPYPI
+316 MVQGLRPHPI
-326 AADDYFKNRTETPK
+326 AVDDYFKNRDETPR
-340 DEHGE
+340 DENGD
-345 YDFECLEAIDVAQ
+345 YDFECLEAIDTAQ
-358 FNKDMTALLAGE
+358 FNKDMTDLLLGK
-370 EVSLPSYN
+370 EVSMPSYN

-387 GRLLKL
+387 GKNLKL
-393 GKDDILVIEGI
+393 GENDILVIEGI

-430 LNIDDHNRI
+430 LNIDNHNRI
-439 HTTDLRLLRRMVR
+439 HTTDLRLLRRIIR

-479 FPFQEEADEMFNSS
+479 FPFQEGADEMFDSS
-493 LVYELAVL
+493 LIYELAVI

-515 SPYFSEA
+515 SPYYLEA
-522 NRLLKFLNYFL
+522 NRLLKFLDYFL
-533 PMPSDDVP
+533 SMPADDVP

>member
-1 MTEDKGMRIEV
+1 MRIEV
-12 EEKVLEYD
+12 DGRILEYD
-20 SGIKLSEIA
+20 RDIKLSEIA
-29 KNVYGENH
+29 ADVYGENH
-37 GKLPAKVN
+37 GKLLAKVN

-53 KVSEDAKVSFY
+53 KVSEDSEISFY

-86 VHDVFGK
+86 VHDVFSK
-93 SEVTGVN
+93 AEVMGVSS
-100 CEYSLG
+100 EYSLG
-106 NGIFCEIRG
+106 NGIFCEIKG
-115 NAKIND
+115 N
-121 EFVIKVR
+121 IKVDDKFVAKVR
-128 NRMDELVRENILFEK
+128 DRMDWLVAENIMFEK

-187 YGYMPPSTGAL
+187 YGYMPPSTGEL
-198 KSFDIK
+198 KSFDIRV
-204 AYDGGIV
+204 YDDGVI
-211 ITLPNAKEGFEVKR
+211 ITLPDAKEGLKVKR
-225 PDWKPL
+225 PGWKPR

-283 AENIAKLGKKIV
+283 AENIAKQGKKIV

-316 MVQGLRPYPI
+316 MVQGLKPHPI
-326 AADDYFKNRTETPK
+326 AADDYFKNRTETPR
-340 DEHGE
+340 DENGE
-345 YDFECLEAIDVAQ
+345 YDFECLEAIDIAQ
-358 FNKDMTALLAGE
+358 FNKDMTVLLSGK

-378 FKTGKREYK
+378 FKTGRREYK
-387 GRLLKL
+387 GKILKL

-410 FSEALPKESKF
+410 FSETLPKESKF

-430 LNIDDHNRI
+430 LNIDNHNRI

-479 FPFQEEADEMFNSS
+479 FPFQEGADEMFDSS
-493 LVYELAVL
+493 LIYELAVL
-501 KQYAEPLLFGISKD
+501 KQYAEPLLFGISKT
-515 SPYFSEA
+515 SPYYSEA

>member
-1 MTEDKGMRIEV
+1 MVI
-12 EEKVLEYD
+12 KVDGKSLEYENAV
-20 SGIKLSEIA
+20 KLSDIA
-29 KNVYGENH
+29 KDVYGDDN
-37 GKLPAKVN
+37 GKLLAKVN

-53 KVSEDAKVSFY
+53 KVSEDAEIIFY
-64 DITSTDGI
+64 DINSSDGA
-72 RTYERGVL
+72 RTYERGML

-86 VHDVFGK
+86 VHDVYDK

-100 CEYSLG
+100 CEYSIG
-106 NGIFCEIRG
+106 NGIFCEIIG
-115 NAKIND
+115 NIKVDD
-121 EFVIKVR
+121 EFALKVR
-128 NRMDELVRENILFEK
+128 ERMDELVSENIMFEK
-143 SLVSTKEAVEK
+143 HTVSTSEAIDK
-154 FLDSD
+154 FLDND

-178 RLGEYYDYF
+178 RLGNYHDYF
-187 YGYMPPSTGAL
+187 YGYMPSTTGAL
-198 KSFDIK
+198 KSFDLK
-204 AYDGGIV
+204 TYDGGIV
-211 ITLPNAKEGFEVKR
+211 IALPNAGEGLEVKR
-225 PDWKPL
+225 PSWKPR

-239 EANSWEKRL
+239 EANSWGKRL
-248 GIDNVGDLNDAISE
+248 GIANVGNLNDTISE

-283 AENIAKLGKKIV
+283 AENIAKQQKKIV

-316 MVQGLRPYPI
+316 MVQGLKPHPI
-326 AADDYFKNRTETPK
+326 AADDYFKDREHTPK
-340 DEHGE
+340 DENGE
-345 YDFECLEAIDVAQ
+345 YDFECLEAIDVEQ
-358 FNKDMTALLAGE
+358 FNKDMTDLLAGK
-370 EVSLPSYN
+370 EVKMPSFN

-387 GRLLKL
+387 GKTLKL
-393 GKDDILVIEGI
+393 GDEDILVIEGI

-410 FSEALPKESKF
+410 FSASLPKESKF

-457 GNSAEDTL
+457 GSSAEDTL

-479 FPFQEEADEMFNSS
+479 FPFQEGADEMFDSS
-493 LVYELAVL
+493 LIYELAVL
-501 KQYAEPLLFGISKD
+501 KQYAEPLLFGIPTD
-515 SPYFSEA
+515 SPYYSEA
-522 NRLLKFLNYFL
+522 NRLLKFLDYFL
-533 PMPSDDVP
+533 TMPSDNVP
-541 KNSLVR
+541 KNSLVK

>member
-1 MTEDKGMRIEV
+1 MVI
-12 EEKVLEYD
+12 KVDGKSLEYENAV
-20 SGIKLSEIA
+20 KLSDIA
-29 KNVYGENH
+29 KDVYGDDN
-37 GKLPAKVN
+37 GKLLAKVN

-53 KVSEDAKVSFY
+53 KVSEDAEIVFY
-64 DITSTDGI
+64 DINSSDGA
-72 RTYERGVL
+72 RTYERGML

-86 VHDVFGK
+86 VHDVYDK

-100 CEYSLG
+100 CEYSIG
-106 NGIFCEIRG
+106 NGIFCEIIG
-115 NAKIND
+115 NVKVDD
-121 EFVIKVR
+121 EFALKVR
-128 NRMDELVRENILFEK
+128 ERMDELVSEDIMFEK
-143 SLVSTKEAVEK
+143 RTVSTSEAIDK
-154 FLDSD
+154 FLNND

-178 RLGEYYDYF
+178 RLGNYHDYF
-187 YGYMPPSTGAL
+187 YGYMPSTTGAL
-198 KSFDIK
+198 KSFDLK
-204 AYDGGIV
+204 TYDGGIV
-211 ITLPNAKEGFEVKR
+211 IALPNAGEGLEVKC
-225 PDWKPL
+225 PSWKPR

-239 EANSWEKRL
+239 EANSWGKRL
-248 GIDNVGDLNDAISE
+248 GIANVGNLNDTISE

-283 AENIAKLGKKIV
+283 AENIAKQQKKIV

-316 MVQGLRPYPI
+316 MVQGLKPHPI
-326 AADDYFKNRTETPK
+326 AADDYFKDREHTPK
-340 DEHGE
+340 DENGE
-345 YDFECLEAIDVAQ
+345 YDFECLEAIDVEQ
-358 FNKDMTALLAGE
+358 FNKDMTDLLAGK
-370 EVSLPSYN
+370 EVKMPSFN

-387 GRLLKL
+387 GKTLKL
-393 GKDDILVIEGI
+393 GDEDILVIEGI

-410 FSEALPKESKF
+410 FSASLPKESKF

-457 GNSAEDTL
+457 GSSAEDTL

-479 FPFQEEADEMFNSS
+479 FPFQEGADEMFDSS

-501 KQYAEPLLFGISKD
+501 KQYAEPLLFGIPTD
-515 SPYFSEA
+515 SPYYSEA
-522 NRLLKFLNYFL
+522 NRLLKFLDYFL
-533 PMPSDDVP
+533 TMPSDNVP
-541 KNSLVR
+541 KNSLVK

>member
-1 MTEDKGMRIEV
+1 MVI
-12 EEKVLEYD
+12 KVDGKSLEYENAA
-20 SGIKLSEIA
+20 KLSDIA
-29 KNVYGENH
+29 KDVYGDDN
-37 GKLPAKVN
+37 GKLLAKVN

-53 KVSEDAKVSFY
+53 KVSEDAEIVFY
-64 DITSTDGI
+64 DINSSDGA
-72 RTYERGVL
+72 RTYERGML

-86 VHDVFGK
+86 VHDVYDK

-100 CEYSLG
+100 CEYSIG
-106 NGIFCEIRG
+106 NGIFCEIIG
-115 NAKIND
+115 NVKVDD
-121 EFVIKVR
+121 EFALKVR
-128 NRMDELVRENILFEK
+128 ERMDELVSEDIMFEK
-143 SLVSTKEAVEK
+143 RTVSTSEAIDK
-154 FLDSD
+154 FLNND

-178 RLGEYYDYF
+178 RLGNYHDYF
-187 YGYMPPSTGAL
+187 YGYMPSTTGAL
-198 KSFDIK
+198 KSFDLK
-204 AYDGGIV
+204 TYDGGIV
-211 ITLPNAKEGFEVKR
+211 IALPNAGEGLEVKR
-225 PDWKPL
+225 PSWKPR

-239 EANSWEKRL
+239 EANSWGKRL
-248 GIDNVGDLNDAISE
+248 GIANVGNLNDTISE

-283 AENIAKLGKKIV
+283 AENIAKQQKKIV

-316 MVQGLRPYPI
+316 MVQGLKPHPI
-326 AADDYFKNRTETPK
+326 AADDYFKDREHTPK
-340 DEHGE
+340 DENGE
-345 YDFECLEAIDVAQ
+345 YDFECLEAIDVEQ
-358 FNKDMTALLAGE
+358 FNKDMTDLLAGK
-370 EVSLPSYN
+370 EVKMPSFN

-387 GRLLKL
+387 GKTLKL
-393 GKDDILVIEGI
+393 GDEDILVIEGI

-410 FSEALPKESKF
+410 FSASLPKESKF

-457 GNSAEDTL
+457 GSSAEDTL

-479 FPFQEEADEMFNSS
+479 FPFQEGADEMFDSS
-493 LVYELAVL
+493 LIYELAVL
-501 KQYAEPLLFGISKD
+501 KQYAEPLLFGIPTD
-515 SPYFSEA
+515 SPYYSEA
-522 NRLLKFLNYFL
+522 NRLLKFLDYFL
-533 PMPSDDVP
+533 TMPSDNVP
-541 KNSLVR
+541 KNSLVK

>member
-1 MTEDKGMRIEV
+1 MVI
-12 EEKVLEYD
+12 KVDGKSLEYENAV
-20 SGIKLSEIA
+20 KLSDIA
-29 KNVYGENH
+29 KDVYGDYN
-37 GKLPAKVN
+37 GKLLAKVN

-53 KVSEDAKVSFY
+53 KVSEDAEIVFY
-64 DITSTDGI
+64 DINSSDGA
-72 RTYERGVL
+72 RTYERGML

-86 VHDVFGK
+86 VHDVYDK

-106 NGIFCEIRG
+106 NGIFCEIIG
-115 NAKIND
+115 NVKVDD
-121 EFVIKVR
+121 EFALKVR
-128 NRMDELVRENILFEK
+128 ERMDELVSEDIMFEK
-143 SLVSTKEAVEK
+143 RTVSTSEAIDK
-154 FLDSD
+154 FLNND

-178 RLGEYYDYF
+178 RLGNYHDYF
-187 YGYMPPSTGAL
+187 YGYMPSTTGAL
-198 KSFDIK
+198 KSFDLK
-204 AYDGGIV
+204 TYDGGIV
-211 ITLPNAKEGFEVKR
+211 IALPNAGEGLEVKR
-225 PDWKPL
+225 PSWKPR
-231 ELLYKTMK
+231 ELLYRTMK
-239 EANSWEKRL
+239 EANSWGKRL
-248 GIDNVGDLNDAISE
+248 GIANVGNLNDTISE

-283 AENIAKLGKKIV
+283 AENIAKQQKKIV

-316 MVQGLRPYPI
+316 MVQGLKPHPI
-326 AADDYFKNRTETPK
+326 AADDYFKDREHTPK
-340 DEHGE
+340 DENGE
-345 YDFECLEAIDVAQ
+345 YDFECLEAIDVEQ
-358 FNKDMTALLAGE
+358 FNKDMTDLLAGK
-370 EVSLPSYN
+370 EVKMPSFN

-387 GRLLKL
+387 GKTLKL
-393 GKDDILVIEGI
+393 GDEDILVIEGI

-410 FSEALPKESKF
+410 FSASLPKESKF

-457 GNSAEDTL
+457 GSSAEDTL

-479 FPFQEEADEMFNSS
+479 FPFQEGADEMFDSS

-501 KQYAEPLLFGISKD
+501 KQYAEPLLFGIPTD
-515 SPYFSEA
+515 SPYYSEA
-522 NRLLKFLNYFL
+522 NRLLKFLDYFL
-533 PMPSDDVP
+533 TMPSDNVP
-541 KNSLVR
+541 KNSLVK

>member
-1 MTEDKGMRIEV
+1 MVI
-12 EEKVLEYD
+12 KVDGKSLEYENAA
-20 SGIKLSEIA
+20 KLSDIA
-29 KNVYGENH
+29 KDVYGDDN
-37 GKLPAKVN
+37 GKLLAKVN

-53 KVSEDAKVSFY
+53 KVSEDAEIVFY
-64 DITSTDGI
+64 DINSSDGA
-72 RTYERGVL
+72 RTYERGML

-86 VHDVFGK
+86 VHDVYDK

-106 NGIFCEIRG
+106 NGIFCEIIG
-115 NAKIND
+115 NVKVDD
-121 EFVIKVR
+121 EFALKVR
-128 NRMDELVRENILFEK
+128 ERMDELVSENIMFEK
-143 SLVSTKEAVEK
+143 RTVSTSEAIDK
-154 FLDSD
+154 FLDND

-178 RLGEYYDYF
+178 RLGNYHDYF
-187 YGYMPPSTGAL
+187 YGYMPSTTGAL
-198 KSFDIK
+198 KSFDLK
-204 AYDGGIV
+204 TYDGGIV
-211 ITLPNAKEGFEVKR
+211 IALPNAGEGLEVKR
-225 PDWKPL
+225 PSWKPR

-239 EANSWEKRL
+239 EANSWGKRL
-248 GIDNVGDLNDAISE
+248 GIANVGNLNDTISE

-283 AENIAKLGKKIV
+283 AENIAKQQKKIV

-316 MVQGLRPYPI
+316 MVQGLKPHPI
-326 AADDYFKNRTETPK
+326 AADDYFKDREHTPK
-340 DEHGE
+340 DENGE
-345 YDFECLEAIDVAQ
+345 YDFECLEAIDVEQ
-358 FNKDMTALLAGE
+358 FNKDMTDLLAGK
-370 EVSLPSYN
+370 EVKMPSFN

-387 GRLLKL
+387 GKTLKL
-393 GKDDILVIEGI
+393 GDEDILVIEGI

-410 FSEALPKESKF
+410 FSASLPKESKF

-457 GNSAEDTL
+457 GSSAEDTL

-479 FPFQEEADEMFNSS
+479 FPFQEGADEMFDSS

-501 KQYAEPLLFGISKD
+501 KQYAEPLLFGIPTD
-515 SPYFSEA
+515 SPYYSEA
-522 NRLLKFLNYFL
+522 NRLLKFLDYFL
-533 PMPSDDVP
+533 TMPSDNVP
-541 KNSLVR
+541 KNSLVK

>member
-1 MTEDKGMRIEV
+1 MVI
-12 EEKVLEYD
+12 KVDGKSLEYENAA
-20 SGIKLSEIA
+20 KLSDIA
-29 KNVYGENH
+29 KDVYGDGN
-37 GKLPAKVN
+37 GKLLAKVN

-53 KVSEDAKVSFY
+53 KVSEDAEIVFY
-64 DITSTDGI
+64 DINSSDGA
-72 RTYERGVL
+72 RTYERGML

-86 VHDVFGK
+86 VHDVYDK

-100 CEYSLG
+100 CEYSIG
-106 NGIFCEIRG
+106 NGIFCEIIG
-115 NAKIND
+115 NVKVDD
-121 EFVIKVR
+121 EFALKVR
-128 NRMDELVRENILFEK
+128 ERMDELVSENIMFEK
-143 SLVSTKEAVEK
+143 RTVSTSEAIDK
-154 FLDSD
+154 FLNND

-178 RLGEYYDYF
+178 RLGNYHDYF
-187 YGYMPPSTGAL
+187 YGYMPSTTGAL
-198 KSFDIK
+198 KSFDLK
-204 AYDGGIV
+204 TYDGGIV
-211 ITLPNAKEGFEVKR
+211 IALPNAGEGLEVKR
-225 PDWKPL
+225 PSWKPR

-239 EANSWEKRL
+239 EANSWGKRL
-248 GIDNVGDLNDAISE
+248 GIASVGNLNDTISE

-283 AENIAKLGKKIV
+283 AENIAKQQKKIV

-316 MVQGLRPYPI
+316 MVQGLKPHPI
-326 AADDYFKNRTETPK
+326 AADDYFKDREHTPK
-340 DEHGE
+340 DENGE
-345 YDFECLEAIDVAQ
+345 YDFECLEAIDVEQ
-358 FNKDMTALLAGE
+358 FNKDMTDLLAGK
-370 EVSLPSYN
+370 EVKMPSFN

-387 GRLLKL
+387 GKTLKL
-393 GKDDILVIEGI
+393 GDEDILVIEGI

-410 FSEALPKESKF
+410 FSASLPKESKF

-457 GNSAEDTL
+457 GSSAEDTL

-479 FPFQEEADEMFNSS
+479 FPFQEGADEMFDSS

-501 KQYAEPLLFGISKD
+501 KQYAEPLLFGIPTD
-515 SPYFSEA
+515 SPYYSEA
-522 NRLLKFLNYFL
+522 NRLLKFLDYFL
-533 PMPSDDVP
+533 TMPSDNVP
-541 KNSLVR
+541 KNSLVK

>member
-1 MTEDKGMRIEV
+1 MRIEV
-12 EEKVLEYD
+12 DGRILEYD
-20 SGIKLSEIA
+20 RDIKLSEVA
-29 KNVYGENH
+29 VDVYGENH
-37 GKLPAKVN
+37 GKLLAKVN

-53 KVSEDAKVSFY
+53 KVSEDSEISFY

-86 VHDVFGK
+86 VHDVFSK
-93 SEVTGVN
+93 AEVMGVSS
-100 CEYSLG
+100 EYSLG
-106 NGIFCEIRG
+106 NGIFCEIKG
-115 NAKIND
+115 N
-121 EFVIKVR
+121 IKVDDKFVAKVR
-128 NRMDELVRENILFEK
+128 DRMDWLVAENIMFEK

-187 YGYMPPSTGAL
+187 YGYMPPSTGEL
-198 KSFDIK
+198 KSFDIRV
-204 AYDGGIV
+204 YDDGVI
-211 ITLPNAKEGFEVKR
+211 ITLPDAKEGLKVKR
-225 PDWKPL
+225 PGWKPR

-283 AENIAKLGKKIV
+283 AENIAKQGKKIV

-300 SSSGKTTFSHR
+300 SSSGKTTFAHR

-316 MVQGLRPYPI
+316 MVQGLKPHPI
-326 AADDYFKNRTETPK
+326 AADDYFKNRTETPR
-340 DEHGE
+340 DENGE

-358 FNKDMTALLAGE
+358 FNKDMTVLLSGK

-378 FKTGKREYK
+378 FKTGRREYK
-387 GRLLKL
+387 GKILKL

-410 FSEALPKESKF
+410 FSETLPKESKF

-430 LNIDDHNRI
+430 LNIDNHNRI

-479 FPFQEEADEMFNSS
+479 FPFQEGADEMFDSS
-493 LVYELAVL
+493 LIYELAVL
-501 KQYAEPLLFGISKD
+501 KQYAEPLLFGIPQT
-515 SPYFSEA
+515 SPYYSEA

>member
-1 MTEDKGMRIEV
+1 MVI
-12 EEKVLEYD
+12 KVDGKSLEYENAV
-20 SGIKLSEIA
+20 KLSDIA
-29 KNVYGENH
+29 KDVYGDDN
-37 GKLPAKVN
+37 GKLLAKVN

-53 KVSEDAKVSFY
+53 KVSEDAEIIFY
-64 DITSTDGI
+64 DINSSDGA
-72 RTYERGVL
+72 RTYERGML

-86 VHDVFGK
+86 VHDVYDK

-100 CEYSLG
+100 CEYSIG
-106 NGIFCEIRG
+106 NGIFCEIIG
-115 NAKIND
+115 NVKVDD
-121 EFVIKVR
+121 EFALKVR
-128 NRMDELVRENILFEK
+128 ERMDELVSENIMFEK
-143 SLVSTKEAVEK
+143 RTVSTSEAIDK
-154 FLDSD
+154 FLNND

-178 RLGEYYDYF
+178 RLGNYHDYF
-187 YGYMPPSTGAL
+187 YGYMPSTTGAL
-198 KSFDIK
+198 KSFDLK
-204 AYDGGIV
+204 TYDGGIV
-211 ITLPNAKEGFEVKR
+211 IALPNAGEGLEVKR
-225 PDWKPL
+225 PSWKPR

-239 EANSWEKRL
+239 EANSWGKRL
-248 GIDNVGDLNDAISE
+248 GIANVGNLNDTISE

-270 VNEALQEGKIGKI
+270 VNEALQEGKICKI
-283 AENIAKLGKKIV
+283 AENIAKQQKKIV

-316 MVQGLRPYPI
+316 MVQGLKPHPI
-326 AADDYFKNRTETPK
+326 AADDYFKDREHTPK
-340 DEHGE
+340 DENGE
-345 YDFECLEAIDVAQ
+345 YDFECLEAIDVEQ
-358 FNKDMTALLAGE
+358 FNKDMTDLLAGK
-370 EVSLPSYN
+370 EVKMPSFN

-387 GRLLKL
+387 GKTLKL
-393 GKDDILVIEGI
+393 GDEDILVIEGI

-410 FSEALPKESKF
+410 FSASLPKESKF

-457 GNSAEDTL
+457 GSSAEDTL

-479 FPFQEEADEMFNSS
+479 FPFQEGADEMFDSS

-501 KQYAEPLLFGISKD
+501 KQYAEPLLFGIPTD
-515 SPYFSEA
+515 SPYYSEA
-522 NRLLKFLNYFL
+522 NRLLKFLDYFL
-533 PMPSDDVP
+533 TMPSDNVP
-541 KNSLVR
+541 KNSLVK

>member
-1 MTEDKGMRIEV
+1 MRIEV
-12 EEKVLEYD
+12 DGRILEYD
-20 SGIKLSEIA
+20 RDVKLSEVA
-29 KNVYGENH
+29 VDVYGENH
-37 GKLPAKVN
+37 GKLLAKVN

-53 KVSEDAKVSFY
+53 KVSEDSEISFY

-86 VHDVFGK
+86 VHDVFSK
-93 SEVTGVN
+93 AEVMGVSS
-100 CEYSLG
+100 EYSLG
-106 NGIFCEIRG
+106 NGIFCEIKG
-115 NAKIND
+115 N
-121 EFVIKVR
+121 IKVDDKFVAKVR
-128 NRMDELVRENILFEK
+128 DRMDWLVAENIMFEK

-187 YGYMPPSTGAL
+187 YGYMPPSTGEL
-198 KSFDIK
+198 KSFDIRV
-204 AYDGGIV
+204 YDDGVI
-211 ITLPNAKEGFEVKR
+211 ITLPDAKEGLKVKR
-225 PDWKPL
+225 PGWKPR

-283 AENIAKLGKKIV
+283 AENIAKQGKKIV

-316 MVQGLRPYPI
+316 MVQGLKPHPI
-326 AADDYFKNRTETPK
+326 AADDYFKNRTETPR
-340 DEHGE
+340 DENGE

-358 FNKDMTALLAGE
+358 FNKDMTVLLSGK

-378 FKTGKREYK
+378 FKTGRREYK
-387 GRLLKL
+387 GKVLKL

-410 FSEALPKESKF
+410 FSETLPKESKF

-430 LNIDDHNRI
+430 LNIDNHNRI

-479 FPFQEEADEMFNSS
+479 FPFQEGADEMFDSS
-493 LVYELAVL
+493 LIYELAVL
-501 KQYAEPLLFGISKD
+501 KQYAEPLLFGISKT
-515 SPYFSEA
+515 SPYYSEA

>member
-1 MTEDKGMRIEV
+1 MRIEV
-12 EEKVLEYD
+12 DGRILEYD
-20 SGIKLSEIA
+20 RDIKLSEVA
-29 KNVYGENH
+29 VDVYGENH
-37 GKLPAKVN
+37 GKLLAKVN

-53 KVSEDAKVSFY
+53 KVSEDSEISFY

-86 VHDVFGK
+86 VHDVFSK
-93 SEVTGVN
+93 AEVMGVSS
-100 CEYSLG
+100 EYSLG
-106 NGIFCEIRG
+106 NGIFCEIKG
-115 NAKIND
+115 N
-121 EFVIKVR
+121 IKVDDKFVAKVR
-128 NRMDELVRENILFEK
+128 DRMDWLVAENIMFEK

-159 LSDKEHLFRYRRG
+159 LSDKEHLIRYRRG

-187 YGYMPPSTGAL
+187 YGYMPPSTGEL
-198 KSFDIK
+198 KSFDIRV
-204 AYDGGIV
+204 YDDGVI
-211 ITLPNAKEGFEVKR
+211 ITLPDAKEGLKVKR
-225 PDWKPL
+225 PDWKPR

-283 AENIAKLGKKIV
+283 AENIAKQGKKIV

-316 MVQGLRPYPI
+316 MVQGLKPHPI
-326 AADDYFKNRTETPK
+326 AADDYFKNRTETPR
-340 DEHGE
+340 DENGE

-358 FNKDMTALLAGE
+358 FNKDMTVLLSGK

-378 FKTGKREYK
+378 FKTGRREYK
-387 GRLLKL
+387 GKILKL

-410 FSEALPKESKF
+410 FSETLPKESKF

-430 LNIDDHNRI
+430 LNIDNHNRI

-479 FPFQEEADEMFNSS
+479 FPFQEGADEMFDSS
-493 LVYELAVL
+493 LIYELAVL
-501 KQYAEPLLFGISKD
+501 KQYAEPLLFGISKT
-515 SPYFSEA
+515 SPYYSEA